1 MLIMLKKK
9 NLFNAPLMALCY
21 QTVLTLLPSSKTSR
35 LQNKEECEIFLV
47 KMSFIISMKMKKKK
61 KHFSYQ
67 WLLTHLRFETE
78 AWRIDDWSMID
89 GYITII
95 DS

>member
-9 NLFNAPLMALCY
+9 NLFNAPLMVLCY

-47 KMSFIISMKMKKKK
+47 KMSFIISLKMKKKNIF
-61 KHFSYQ
+61 HINGFS
-67 WLLTHLRFETE
+67 LTFALKQRLEE
-78 AWRIDDWSMID
+78 LMID
-89 GYITII
+89 L
-95 DS
+95 

>member
-9 NLFNAPLMALCY
+9 NLFNAPLMVLCY

-47 KMSFIISMKMKKKK
+47 KMSFIISMKMKKKTNIF
-61 KHFSYQ
+61 HINGFS
-67 WLLTHLRFETE
+67 LTFALKQRLEE
-78 AWRIDDWSMID
+78 LMID
-89 GYITII
+89 L
-95 DS
+95 